1 MPMTRQTRSR
11 DQGLSEAIQ
20 TVGIGGIAK
29 LCGISPQAV
38 SQWDTIPHNR
48 VLVIEAGT
56 NIPRERLRPD
66 LYGAPRPR
74 PRRRPIQN
82 IAA

>member
-1 MPMTRQTRSR
+1 MARQTRIR
-11 DQGLSEAIQ
+11 DPGLEEAIE
-20 TVGIGGIAK
+20 VAGIGGIAK

-38 SQWDTIPHNR
+38 SQWDIIPHNR

-74 PRRRPIQN
+74 PRRRQILN
-82 IAA
+82 AAA